1 MMTLLE
7 IKDLEI
13 SYGKMSVIKK
23 VSLQVKE
30 GELVTVI
37 GANGAGKTTLIKAV
51 MGIKAIDGGRILLD
65 GVDIA
70 RFPAWKRPELGI
82 GYVPEGRRVFPNLTV
97 DENLR
102 MGAYKVKDKVKARE
116 SLDKVYDMFP
126 VLRERSSQL
135 ANTMSGGEQQMLAI
149 GRALVLEPRLILIDE
164 ISMGL
169 MPILV
174 NTSFKIIK
182 ELNEAGITV
191 LIVEQNANK
200 VLKIAHRGYVLE
212 TGTIAI
218 EDTAKNLMVND
229 TVRKAYLGG

>member
-1 MMTLLE
+1 LLE
-7 IKDLEI
+7 IKEVDI
-13 SYGKMSVIKK
+13 SYGEMSVIKK
-23 VSLQVKE
+23 VSLEVKE

-37 GANGAGKTTLIKAV
+37 GANGAGKTTLIKAI
-51 MGIKAIDGGRILLD
+51 MGIKDITSGEILLD
-65 GVDIA
+65 GVDISKL
-70 RFPAWKRPELGI
+70 PPWKRPELGI

-102 MGAYKVKDKVKARE
+102 MGAYKVKDKVKARASIE
-116 SLDKVYDMFP
+116 KVYGMFP
-126 VLRERSSQL
+126 VLKERSTQL

-149 GRALVLEPRLILIDE
+149 GRALVLEPRILLIDE

-182 ELNEAGITV
+182 ELNDAGITV

-218 EDTAKNLMVND
+218 EDTAKHLMEND

>member
-1 MMTLLE
+1 MTLLE
-7 IKDLEI
+7 IIDLNI
-13 SYGKMSVIKK
+13 SYGEMSVIKN
-23 VSLQVKE
+23 VSLKVKE

-37 GANGAGKTTLIKAV
+37 GANGAGKTTLIKAI
-51 MGIKAIDGGRILLD
+51 MGIKEIDAGQILLD
-65 GVDIA
+65 GVDISKL
-70 RFPAWKRPELGI
+70 PAWKRPEFGI
-82 GYVPEGRRVFPNLTV
+82 GYIPEGRRVFPNLTV
-97 DENLR
+97 EENLR
-102 MGAYKVKDKVKARE
+102 MGAYKVKSKEKSQASIE
-116 SLDKVYDMFP
+116 KIYKMFP
-126 VLRERSSQL
+126 VLKERKNQM

-149 GRALVLEPRLILIDE
+149 GRALVLEPRLLLIDE

-182 ELNEAGITV
+182 ELNDAGITV

-218 EDTAKNLMVND
+218 EDSAKNLMEND
-229 TVRKAYLGG
+229 AVKKAYLGG